1 MLGEKVGS
9 LQATATVKPLA
20 AKNSRPVFEVTA
32 QGAGTLGSG
41 EVNMRKTVL
50 GHSEQ
55 QALERSRK
63 TVGPLLEEWFTSN
76 QKRPRWLVSTV
87 KRWFTTGM

>member
-41 EVNMRKTVL
+41 EVNIMATYTAEVQADGSLL
-50 GHSEQ
+50 GECPNAGVVM
-55 QALERSRK
+55 ALS
-63 TVGPLLEEWFTSN
+63 LIHI
-76 QKRPRWLVSTV
+76 
-87 KRWFTTGM
+87 